1 MNEQTQN
8 QRQKEKSQLISIL
21 ESLLFSTDKPMTA
34 KGLKNFLEEACEKN
48 DLNLSFT
55 INEIKKALQSLK
67 EDYQSTRRGV
77 VLEELGGGFQIRTKA
92 ENKVFLQ
99 KTIKARPFRLS
110 EPALEVLSLIAY
122 NQPCIKAKVDEIRG
136 IDCSHLIRTLME
148 KNLLCF
154 DGKSDLPGKPMLYK
168 TTSKFLEVFG
178 LKSLRDLP
186 SLSEIE
192 ELFPEDVENE
202 TKQTTLSDVS
212 EAKREEFLKTYSS
225 QEKDLE
231 DMTETLKEIKTTT
244 EFFEKEKK
252 EKKASHL
259 LSALEEG
266 QKLAVRDLKWLDS
279 YQKQLA
285 SETTIESCEDRSKEN
300 VKKEDVNTNY
310 RN

>member
-1 MNEQTQN
+1 M
-8 QRQKEKSQLISIL
+8 
-21 ESLLFSTDKPMTA
+21 
-34 KGLKNFLEEACEKN
+34 
-48 DLNLSFT
+48 
-55 INEIKKALQSLK
+55 
-67 EDYQSTRRGV
+67 
-77 VLEELGGGFQIRTKA
+77 
-92 ENKVFLQ
+92 Q
-99 KTIKARPFRLS
+99 KTIKTRPFRLS
-110 EPALEVLSLIAY
+110 GPALEVLSLIAY
-122 NQPCIKAKVDEIRG
+122 YQPCIKAKVDEMRG

-178 LKSLRDLP
+178 LKSLKDLP

-192 ELFPEDVENE
+192 ELFPEDVADE

-212 EAKREEFLKTYSS
+212 EAQREGFLKTYSA

-252 EKKASHL
+252 EKKASRL

-266 QKLAVRDLKWLDS
+266 QKLTLKDLQWLES
-279 YQKQLA
+279 YQKRLV
-285 SETTIESCEDRSKEN
+285 ETTSESIEDIAEKDVKE
-300 VKKEDVNTNY
+300 KA
-310 RN
+310 